1 MSACAHEGVG
11 AVALVRRAFPGSRT
25 FPARAEGEASRA
37 QQAAKASRR
46 LIPQFVSS
54 VHPCGFRFCGVEL
67 EIRPEP
73 GPEEREAILC
83 GLEKLMVAQAGRP
96 AAYGSAWRAAGIRE
110 NVEDSAEE

>member
-1 MSACAHEGVG
+1 
-11 AVALVRRAFPGSRT
+11 
-25 FPARAEGEASRA
+25 
-37 QQAAKASRR
+37 
-46 LIPQFVSS
+46 
-54 VHPCGFRFCGVEL
+54 VEL